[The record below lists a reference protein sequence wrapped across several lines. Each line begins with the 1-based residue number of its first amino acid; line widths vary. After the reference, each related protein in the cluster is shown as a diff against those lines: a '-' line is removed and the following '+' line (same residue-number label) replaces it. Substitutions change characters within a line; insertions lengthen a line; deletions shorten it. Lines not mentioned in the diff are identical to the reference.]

1 MNQPNELVV
10 HEQIEDAAAIG
21 ILILAAGA
29 STRLG
34 KPKQLLQ
41 HQGQS
46 FLRHTTKIAVASGCH
61 PLVIV
66 LGAKAEQLCSEVSD
80 LPVTIVENPD
90 WVSGISSS
98 IYAGLNALQAQSDRL
113 EAAIISL
120 CDQPFISTQ
129 LISQL
134 IERYK
139 RTHKRIVASH
149 YAETIGVP
157 ALFDLTLFPD
167 LMLLQDDTGAK
178 SLMQQLI
185 HEVIAIPFP
194 DGEIDIDTAQDYER
208 FLKAFA

>member
-1 MNQPNELVV
+1 
-10 HEQIEDAAAIG
+10 
-21 ILILAAGA
+21 
-29 STRLG
+29 
-34 KPKQLLQ
+34 
-41 HQGQS
+41 
-46 FLRHTTKIAVASGCH
+46 
-61 PLVIV
+61 
-66 LGAKAEQLCSEVSD
+66 
-80 LPVTIVENPD
+80 
-90 WVSGISSS
+90 
-98 IYAGLNALQAQSDRL
+98 
-113 EAAIISL
+113 
-120 CDQPFISTQ
+120 